1 MEVIAIVMGET
12 LASGSAAVEAVGLH
26 IGVAMEDY
34 WHADDAF
41 FALLRDKQVLTRI
54 VAEVA
59 GETVAAANAN
69 EKTKTMN
76 RIVRDHPDGTNGRQ
90 KIIDWVPRWMTFPP
104 PSYTASCGA
113 GTAAAHAQAEAPPE
127 DEDGA

>member
-1 MEVIAIVMGET
+1 MLRPHPKTPLTDTLFASPALVRSLPDRFAREVIAIGMGET

-59 GETVAAANAN
+59 GETVAAA
-69 EKTKTMN
+69 K
-76 RIVRDHPDGTNGRQ
+76 IGR
-90 KIIDWVPRWMTFPP
+90 
-104 PSYTASCGA
+104 
-113 GTAAAHAQAEAPPE
+113 AHV
-127 DEDGA
+127 

>member
-1 MEVIAIVMGET
+1 
-12 LASGSAAVEAVGLH
+12 
-26 IGVAMEDY
+26 MEDY

-69 EKTKTMN
+69 EKTKTMK
-76 RIVRDHPDGTNGRQ
+76 RIVRDHLDGTNGRQ
-90 KIIDWVPRWMTFPP
+90 QIIDWVPLDDVSADQLHRARRCRDGRGPCQ
-104 PSYTASCGA
+104 SRGRARDRARGRQI
-113 GTAAAHAQAEAPPE
+113 GRAHV
-127 DEDGA
+127 

>member
-1 MEVIAIVMGET
+1 MGET

-69 EKTKTMN
+69 EKTKTMK
-76 RIVRDHPDGTNGRQ
+76 RIVHQHPDGPTGRPPTNAW
-90 KIIDWVPRWMTFPP
+90 DPP
-104 PSYTASCGA
+104 WLPLSPTTAR
-113 GTAAAHAQAEAPPE
+113 TTTE
-127 DEDGA
+127 